1 MALTHSLTYLLM
13 YLLFA
18 QICFMLTICITTVV
32 LLTAIK
38 GRNQIKGIG
47 LTSLPAMFAKGTAM
61 FG

>member
-1 MALTHSLTYLLM
+1 M

>member
-1 MALTHSLTYLLM
+1 MISILVV
-13 YLLFA
+13 
-18 QICFMLTICITTVV
+18 TVV

-38 GRNQIKGIG
+38 GRNQFTAIG